1 MYSRGDKEFIIDMF
15 LASKKILKYTEG
27 MSFVDF
33 INDEKTFDAVIR
45 NFEILG
51 EAVKN
56 ISKGFKEKYPEI
68 EWKKV
73 AGTRDKL
80 IHFYF
85 GIDKEIV
92 WDTIK
97 KNIPELLKRLKAVI
111 QAEGW
116 EGEIED

>member
-1 MYSRGDKEFIIDMF
+1 ME
-15 LASKKILKYTEG
+15 
-27 MSFVDF
+27 
-33 INDEKTFDAVIR
+33 
-45 NFEILG
+45 
-51 EAVKN
+51 
-56 ISKGFKEKYPEI
+56 
-68 EWKKV
+68 KKV

-97 KNIPELLKRLKAVI
+97 ENLPELLKKLKTVI